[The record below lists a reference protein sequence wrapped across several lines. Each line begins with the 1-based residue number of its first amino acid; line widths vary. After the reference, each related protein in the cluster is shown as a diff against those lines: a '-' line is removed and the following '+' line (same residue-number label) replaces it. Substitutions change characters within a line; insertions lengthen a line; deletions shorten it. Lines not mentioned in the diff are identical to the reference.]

1 MSHRPITLTLL
12 NSLKSRRIRYPILL
26 IFLGLGLFI
35 LAREAHRLKANDF
48 IEYWSASRILMAGGN
63 PYSPAEL
70 LSMEQQGVPSLEQP
84 KILYNPPWMIPIVLI
99 FGLISY
105 PISQLAWLLI
115 FIALLLFCAQQL
127 WRFYQG
133 SPQKKWLAWIAV
145 FVFAPTISVLEK
157 GQITPLL
164 LLGITGFI
172 YFSEFRRNDWAAGA
186 CLALVSIKPQL
197 IYLFWIA
204 VLFWVIQQRRWFILL
219 GTAGTILILTLI
231 TMIFN
236 PSVMQQYFSAM
247 QTYQISEWATPT
259 IGSYLR
265 FFWLGTDKFWLQFL
279 PAFFGGLWLIYYW
292 YKHQQSWRW
301 VKDLPIVL
309 LVSLLTSPYAWTYDQ
324 VILVPAVIQATIW
337 LLNARNRWSTL
348 LLASLYLGIN
358 ILNLGLHMR
367 LSDFWFVWM
376 VPVLL
381 IWYLLADRFKS
392 PMKIMLP
399 A

>member
-1 MSHRPITLTLL
+1 MAIRNKIAYRIVIWGLLLVCLLVLVRLTPTLVDPKNIPVDDYARYWAGAKL
-12 NSLKSRRIRYPILL
+12 N
-26 IFLGLGLFI
+26 
-35 LAREAHRLKANDF
+35 LANENPYDIQKIDQVQ
-48 IEYWSASRILMAGGN
+48 IEAGGQA
-63 PYSPAEL
+63 SETSVSSIML
-70 LSMEQQGVPSLEQP
+70 
-84 KILYNPPWMIPIVLI
+84 NPPWALI
-99 FGLISY
+99 FIMPLGWLSYSISR
-105 PISQLAWLLI
+105 LAWLL
-115 FIALLLFCAQQL
+115 FTIALILFCSQQL

-337 LLNARNRWSTL
+337 LLDARKRWSTL

-376 VPVLL
+376 APALL
-381 IWYLLADRFKS
+381 IWFLLIDRFKTFS
-392 PMKIMLP
+392 KTAVPQ
-399 A
+399 

>member
-1 MSHRPITLTLL
+1 MAIRNKIAYRIVIWGLLLVCLLVLVRLTPTLVDPKNIPVDDYARYWAGAKL
-12 NSLKSRRIRYPILL
+12 N
-26 IFLGLGLFI
+26 
-35 LAREAHRLKANDF
+35 LADQNPYDF
-48 IEYWSASRILMAGGN
+48 KIINQLQIEAGGQA
-63 PYSPAEL
+63 SETSVSSIML
-70 LSMEQQGVPSLEQP
+70 
-84 KILYNPPWMIPIVLI
+84 NPPWALI
-99 FGLISY
+99 FIMPLGWLSYSISR
-105 PISQLAWLLI
+105 LAWLL
-115 FIALLLFCAQQL
+115 FTIALILFCAQQL
-127 WRFYQG
+127 WRFYHG
-133 SPQKKWLAWIAV
+133 SPRKKWLAWIVV

-186 CLALVSIKPQL
+186 CVALVSIKPQL

-236 PSVMQQYFSAM
+236 PSVMQQYLSAM

-292 YKHQQSWRW
+292 YKHHNSWRW

-324 VILVPAVIQATIW
+324 VILVPAVIQGTIW
-337 LLNARNRWSTL
+337 VLDARKRWIAL
-348 LLASLYLGIN
+348 LLAGLFLGIN
-358 ILNLGLHMR
+358 ILNLVLHMR

-376 VPVLL
+376 APALL
-381 IWYLLADRFKS
+381 IWFLLADWQKS
-392 PMKIMLP
+392 PLKNL
-399 A
+399 AHK

>member
-1 MSHRPITLTLL
+1 MAIRNKIAYRIVIWGLLLVCLLVLVRLTPTLVDPKNIPVDDYARYWAGAKL
-12 NSLKSRRIRYPILL
+12 N
-26 IFLGLGLFI
+26 
-35 LAREAHRLKANDF
+35 LANENPYDIQKIDQVQ
-48 IEYWSASRILMAGGN
+48 IEAGGQA
-63 PYSPAEL
+63 SETSVSSIML
-70 LSMEQQGVPSLEQP
+70 
-84 KILYNPPWMIPIVLI
+84 NPPWALI
-99 FGLISY
+99 FIMPLGWLSYSISR
-105 PISQLAWLLI
+105 LAWLL
-115 FIALLLFCAQQL
+115 FTIALILFCSQQL

-376 VPVLL
+376 APALL
-381 IWYLLADRFKS
+381 IWFLLVDRFKTFS
-392 PMKIMLP
+392 KTTVPQ
-399 A
+399 